1 LGPARARFGVIQ
13 VVRHAG
19 PVGASR

>member
-1 LGPARARFGVIQ
+1 LGPARARFGVTW

-19 PVGASR
+19 PVGAPR